1 MTLVAGVDSSTQ
13 SCKVVIREAGSGRFV
28 RAGSA
33 PHPDGTELDPEHWW
47 TALRTAADRAGG
59 LGDVAA
65 ISVAGQQHGM
75 ICLDSD
81 GDVIRPALLWN
92 DTRSAQAARDL
103 VTDLGGGD
111 PAAGAAAWAG
121 AVGSVPVASF
131 TVAKLRWLADHEPD
145 AAVRI
150 AAIALPHDWLTW
162 RLAGARSLDTL
173 RTDRSDAS
181 GTGYYDASAGT
192 ADVPDGA
199 TGTSGRAADA
209 FGGHPAPAGGY
220 RRDLLAL
227 ALRRTPGETA
237 RIRLPEVAAPGEAV
251 GRGDPGAGLG
261 HLLLGPGCGDNAG
274 AALGLGL
281 RPGACLLSL
290 GTSGVVAAVS
300 RVGTRDASGAVAG
313 FADATGHHLPLACTL
328 NASRVLDVTRRLL
341 EVDHDTLDTLALRA
355 EPGAGGLVFVPY
367 LEGERTPN
375 LPTATGSLH
384 GLSLASTTRENL
396 ARASVEGLLCLM
408 AECVDV
414 MRAQNVDVGRVTMVG
429 GGARSRAVRALAP
442 AVLGVPVAIPSPGEY
457 VADGAARQAAAVLL
471 AGQPD
476 WPAVDAATHTA
487 PPCPEIR
494 EKYRAAAALAAEDAT
509 ASAV

>member
-1 MTLVAGVDSSTQ
+1 MLVAGVDSSTQ
-13 SCKVVIREAGSGRFV
+13 SCKVVIREAESGRFV

-47 TALRTAADRAGG
+47 TALRIAVDRAGG
-59 LGDVAA
+59 LDDVAA

-75 ICLDSD
+75 ICLNKA

-92 DTRSAQAARDL
+92 DTRSARAARDL
-103 VTDLGGGD
+103 VADLGGGD

-131 TVAKLRWLADHEPD
+131 TVTKLRWLADHEPD
-145 AAVRI
+145 SAARI

-162 RLAGARSLDTL
+162 RLSGARSLDTL

-181 GTGYYDASAGT
+181 GTGYYDAIGT
-192 ADVPDGA
+192 
-199 TGTSGRAADA
+199 AADA
-209 FGGHPAPAGGY
+209 AGAADTFGGAADASGGRPVSAGGY

-227 ALRRTPGETA
+227 ALRRTSGEAA

-281 RPGACLLSL
+281 RPGECLLSL

-341 EVDHDTLDTLALRA
+341 DVDRDTFDALALRA
-355 EPGAGGLVFVPY
+355 EPGAGGLVLVPY

-414 MRAQNVDVGRVTMVG
+414 LRARSVDVGRVTMVG
-429 GGARSRAVRALAP
+429 GGARSRAVRTLAP
-442 AVLGVPVAIPSPGEY
+442 EVLGVPVATPAPGEY

-471 AGQPD
+471 GCQPA

-487 PPCPEIR
+487 SPRPEVR
-494 EKYRAAAALAAEDAT
+494 ERYRAAAALAAADAT
-509 ASAV
+509 AGAV

>member
-13 SCKVVIREAGSGRFV
+13 SCKVVIRAAESGRFV

-47 TALRTAADRAGG
+47 TALRTAIDRAGG
-59 LGDVAA
+59 LDDVAA

-75 ICLDSD
+75 ICLDSE

-111 PAAGAAAWAG
+111 PTAGAAAWAD

-131 TVAKLRWLADHEPD
+131 TVTKLRWLADHEPD
-145 AAVRI
+145 AAARI

-181 GTGYYDASAGT
+181 GTGYYDAS
-192 ADVPDGA
+192 GA
-199 TGTSGRAADA
+199 AT
-209 FGGHPAPAGGY
+209 GGY

-261 HLLLGPGCGDNAG
+261 QLLLGPGCGDNAG

-281 RPGACLLSL
+281 RLGECLLSL

-313 FADATGHHLPLACTL
+313 FADATGHHFPLACTL

-341 EVDHDTLDTLALRA
+341 DVDRDTFDALALGA
-355 EPGAGGLVFVPY
+355 GPGAGGLVFVPY

-384 GLSLASTTRENL
+384 GLSVASTTRENL

-408 AECVDV
+408 ADCVDV
-414 MRAQNVDVGRVTMVG
+414 LRAQNVDVGRVTMVG

-442 AVLGVPVAIPSPGEY
+442 EVLGVPVAIPAPGEY

-471 AGQPD
+471 GGQLD
-476 WPAVDAATHTA
+476 WPAVDAAIHTA
-487 PPCPEIR
+487 PPRPEIR
-494 EKYRAAAALAAEDAT
+494 ERYRVAATTAAG
-509 ASAV
+509 ASPA